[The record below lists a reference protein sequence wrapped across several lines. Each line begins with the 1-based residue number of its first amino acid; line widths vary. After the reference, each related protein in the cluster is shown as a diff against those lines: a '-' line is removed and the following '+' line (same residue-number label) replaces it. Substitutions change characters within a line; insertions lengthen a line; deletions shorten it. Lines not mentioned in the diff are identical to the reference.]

1 MDAALLPALH
11 DALVVAQTGSVG
23 EAARR
28 LGKTTSAVSQ
38 QLRRIEAQ
46 LGVALFEKLG
56 RGVRLSPAGEV
67 ALGSLTRLFDEAASL
82 GGLLEELGGAGRVT
96 TLRVAASDYLGEALL
111 LPVLRQLFADAT
123 PLRFEITTTNSIEA
137 ARLVADG
144 QADVAIVSTD
154 RTPGPDETT
163 LCRQQFHWV
172 GPRPARG
179 KPQPIRARLARE
191 PLLRLGAGSRG
202 RRALDEL
209 LGRMRLR
216 PVSTIDV
223 RSVSLLLAYVRQGL
237 GIGLVPDLALRADD
251 RARLAIEEADV
262 PALDVRLI
270 CRPTLK
276 RTKPVARFL
285 GGLAEEAKR
294 AGGPHAA
301 AGA

>member
-1 MDAALLPALH
+1 M
-11 DALVVAQTGSVG
+11 
-23 EAARR
+23 
-28 LGKTTSAVSQ
+28 
-38 QLRRIEAQ
+38 
-46 LGVALFEKLG
+46 ALFEKLG

-67 ALGSLTRLFDEAASL
+67 ALGSLTRLFDEATSL

-144 QADVAIVSTD
+144 QADIAIVSTD
-154 RTPGPDETT
+154 RTAGPDETT
-163 LCRQQFHWV
+163 LCRQRFHWV
-172 GPRPARG
+172 APKPARAA
-179 KPQPIRARLARE
+179 KAQPIRARLARE

-237 GIGLVPDLALRADD
+237 GIGLVPDLALRKDD

-262 PALDVRLI
+262 PALDVRLV

-276 RTKPVARFL
+276 RTKPVALFL
-285 GGLAEEAKR
+285 DGLA
-294 AGGPHAA
+294 GA
-301 AGA
+301 AGSDTRPPR

>member
-1 MDAALLPALH
+1 MLTRRTGLLLGTTALAIAVAAGGFFLWGGPDTLN
-11 DALVVAQTGSVG
+11 AQTTCR
-23 EAARR
+23 E
-28 LGKTTSAVSQ
+28 
-38 QLRRIEAQ
+38 
-46 LGVALFEKLG
+46 
-56 RGVRLSPAGEV
+56 P
-67 ALGSLTRLFDEAASL
+67 
-82 GGLLEELGGAGRVT
+82 
-96 TLRVAASDYLGEALL
+96 
-111 LPVLRQLFADAT
+111 T

-251 RARLAIEEADV
+251 QRHLAIEPADV
-262 PALDVRLI
+262 PAVDVRLV

-285 GGLAEEAKR
+285 EGLAEEAKR
-294 AGGPHAA
+294 AGASVSES
-301 AGA
+301 